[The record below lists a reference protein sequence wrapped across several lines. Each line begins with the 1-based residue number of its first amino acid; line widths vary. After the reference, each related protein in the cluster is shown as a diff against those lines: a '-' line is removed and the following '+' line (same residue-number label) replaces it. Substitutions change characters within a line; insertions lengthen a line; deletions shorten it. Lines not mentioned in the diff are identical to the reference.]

1 MKKHI
6 MVERGWV
13 VVETAHLVVGKGKKE
28 KERKGHQS
36 HDSLCKAP
44 SKEPPTSLLKVSTAL
59 YEHQAENQVF
69 NTYVFL

>member
-1 MKKHI
+1 MDIHI

-13 VVETAHLVVGKGKKE
+13 VVETARLVAGTGKRE
-28 KERKGHQS
+28 KERKRHQS

-44 SKEPPTSLLKVSTAL
+44 SKEPLTSLLRVSTAL
-59 YEHQAENQVF
+59 YEHQAEDQVF